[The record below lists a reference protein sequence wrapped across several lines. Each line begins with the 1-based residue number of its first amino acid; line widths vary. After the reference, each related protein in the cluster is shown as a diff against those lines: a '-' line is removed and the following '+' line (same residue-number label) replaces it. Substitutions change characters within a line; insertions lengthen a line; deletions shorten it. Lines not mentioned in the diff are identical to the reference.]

1 MSDAAQSRPDP
12 AFRQGVVWN
21 LASTVV
27 LALGGFAML
36 ALLGRHYEE
45 EGLGLFFQVW
55 APYVILGQVAVGGL
69 DRSVLRAL
77 AERDLDRRQRSAVVW
92 GALLPAVAGS
102 AVGALAFH
110 ALAEPIAAWNRS
122 PGVAEGVR
130 AAALGLFCF
139 GINKVLLGMVN
150 GLRRMRAF
158 ASYQSLR
165 YVLMPAGVAVVAHL
179 GWPAERASFL
189 FTFSEAILLAVL
201 LVELATQVA
210 LPRLDW
216 LAHVRGHVRYG
227 ARSLAAGVLLE
238 VNSRVD
244 VWMLGRWLQDGAVGL
259 YGTALQFAEGLFQLV
274 IALQNNYNPVMARL
288 WAERRV
294 EELRA
299 LVRRDG
305 RRALGFMLLVSA
317 LAVALYPVAL
327 GILFPDQ
334 DFGASWLPF
343 GILMAGIAL
352 SSARLPFFQFLLM
365 SGHPAWH
372 SLFMVL
378 VVGVNVVANALLIP
392 DLGIDGAALG
402 TALSFLSSVV
412 LLRICSRLA
421 VGVSL

>member
-1 MSDAAQSRPDP
+1 MSDDAQSRPDP

-21 LASTVV
+21 LASTLV

-36 ALLGRHYEE
+36 GLIGGHYEDV
-45 EGLGLFFQVW
+45 GLGLFFQVW

-69 DRSVLRAL
+69 DRSLLRAL
-77 AERDLDRRQRSAVVW
+77 AERELGSSDRSAVVW

-102 AVGALAFH
+102 AIGALAFWT
-110 ALAEPIAAWNRS
+110 LAEPIAAWNRS

-130 AAALGLFCF
+130 AAAPGLFCF
-139 GINKVLLGMVN
+139 GVNKVLLGMVN

-158 ASYQSLR
+158 ACYQSLR
-165 YVLMPAGVAVVAHL
+165 YLLMPAGVAVVAGL
-179 GWPAERASFL
+179 GWGAERVSFV
-189 FTFSEAILLAVL
+189 FTFAEGILLAVL
-201 LVELATQVA
+201 LVELARQVA

-216 LAHVRGHVRYG
+216 VGHVRGHVRYG

-238 VNSRVD
+238 LNSRVD
-244 VWMLGRWLQDGAVGL
+244 VWMLGRWLGDGAVGM
-259 YGTALQFAEGLFQLV
+259 YGIALQFAEGLFQLV
-274 IALQNNYNPVMARL
+274 IALQNNYNPVLARL
-288 WAERRV
+288 WAQRRI

-305 RRALGFMLLVSA
+305 RRALGGMLLISA
-317 LAVALYPVAL
+317 LAVGLYPVAL
-327 GILFPDQ
+327 AILFPGQ
-334 DFGASWLPF
+334 DFSASWLPF
-343 GILMAGIAL
+343 GVLMAGIAL

-392 DLGIDGAALG
+392 DLGIVGAALG
-402 TALSFLSSVV
+402 TALSFLASIL
-412 LLRICSRLA
+412 LLRACSRLA
-421 VGVSL
+421 VGVGI

>member
-21 LASTVV
+21 LASTAV

-36 ALLGRHYEE
+36 ALIGRHYEE

-77 AERDLDRRQRSAVVW
+77 AEREHDLRSRTAVVW
-92 GALLPAVAGS
+92 GALLPALVGS
-102 AVGALAFH
+102 AAGALAFH
-110 ALAEPIAAWNRS
+110 ALAEPIGTWNRS

-130 AAALGLFCF
+130 AASLGLFCF
-139 GINKVLLGMVN
+139 GVNKVLLGVVN

-158 ASYQSLR
+158 ACYQSLR
-165 YVLMPAGVAVVAHL
+165 YVLMPVGVAVVAQQ
-179 GWPAERASFL
+179 GWSAERVSFL
-189 FTFSEAILLAVL
+189 FTFSEVILLAAL
-201 LVELATQVA
+201 SIELATQVS

-216 LAHVRGHVRYG
+216 IQHVRGHVRYG

-238 VNSRVD
+238 LNSRVD
-244 VWMLGRWLQDGAVGL
+244 VWMLGRYVSDGAVGL

-288 WAERRV
+288 WGERRV

-305 RRALGFMLLVSA
+305 RRALAGMLIVSA
-317 LAVALYPVAL
+317 VAVALFPVAL
-327 GILFPDQ
+327 GILFPGQ

-365 SGHPAWH
+365 AGRPGWH
-372 SLFMVL
+372 SIFMVL
-378 VVGVNVVANALLIP
+378 VVAVNVVGNALMIP
-392 DLGIDGAALG
+392 GLGIVGAALG
-402 TALSFLSSVV
+402 TALSFLASV
-412 LLRICSRLA
+412 LLLRMCATFA
-421 VGVSL
+421 VGLRL

>member
-1 MSDAAQSRPDP
+1 MSDDAQSRPDP

-21 LASTVV
+21 FASTAV

-36 ALLGRHYEE
+36 ALIGGHYRDV
-45 EGLGLFFQVW
+45 GLGLFFQVW
-55 APYVILGQVAVGGL
+55 AFYVILGQVAVGGL
-69 DRSVLRAL
+69 DRSLLRAL
-77 AERDLDRRQRSAVVW
+77 AERELGPSDRSALVW

-110 ALAEPIAAWNRS
+110 ALAEPIADWYRS

-130 AAALGLFCF
+130 AAAPGLFCF
-139 GINKVLLGMVN
+139 GVNKVLLGMVN

-158 ASYQSLR
+158 ACYQSLR
-165 YVLMPAGVAVVAHL
+165 YLLMPAGVVEVAHL
-179 GWPAERASFL
+179 GWGAERVSFV
-189 FTFSEAILLAVL
+189 FTFAEGILLLVL
-201 LVELATQVA
+201 LAELATQVA
-210 LPRLDW
+210 WPRLEW
-216 LAHVRGHVRYG
+216 VGHVRGHVRYG

-238 VNSRVD
+238 LNSRVD
-244 VWMLGRWLQDGAVGL
+244 VWMLGHWVSDGAVGM

-274 IALQNNYNPVMARL
+274 IALQNNYNPVLARL

-305 RRALGFMLLVSA
+305 RRALGGMLLISA

-327 GILFPDQ
+327 AILFPGQ

-343 GILMAGIAL
+343 GVLMAGIAL

-378 VVGVNVVANALLIP
+378 VVGVNVVGNALMIP
-392 DLGIDGAALG
+392 DLGIVGAALG
-402 TALSFLSSVV
+402 TAISFLSSVV

-421 VGVSL
+421 LGVGI

>member
-1 MSDAAQSRPDP
+1 MSDDAQSRPDP

-27 LALGGFAML
+27 LAVGGFAML
-36 ALLGRHYEE
+36 ALIGRNYEE

-77 AERDLDRRQRSAVVW
+77 AERELGRGERSAVVW
-92 GALLPAVAGS
+92 AALLPAVVGS
-102 AVGALAFH
+102 ALGALAFH
-110 ALAEPIAAWNRS
+110 ALAEPIADWNRS

-130 AAALGLFCF
+130 AAAPGLFCF
-139 GINKVLLGMVN
+139 GVNKVLLGVVN

-158 ASYQSLR
+158 ALYQSLR
-165 YVLMPAGVAVVAHL
+165 YLLMPAGVAVVAGL
-179 GWPAERASFL
+179 GWSAERVAFV
-189 FTFSEAILLAVL
+189 FTFAEGILLVVL
-201 LVELATQVA
+201 LAELATQVSR
-210 LPRLDW
+210 PRLEW
-216 LAHVRGHVRYG
+216 VGHVRGHVRYG
-227 ARSLAAGVLLE
+227 LRSLAAGVLLE
-238 VNSRVD
+238 LNSRVD
-244 VWMLGRWLQDGAVGL
+244 VWMLGRFVSDGAVGL

-274 IALQNNYNPVMARL
+274 IALQNNYNPVLARL
-288 WAERRV
+288 WTERRV

-305 RRALGFMLLVSA
+305 RRALGGMLLIS
-317 LAVALYPVAL
+317 AVAVGLFPVAL
-327 GILFPDQ
+327 AILFPGQ

-372 SLFMVL
+372 SLFML
-378 VVGVNVVANALLIP
+378 SVVGVNVVANALLIP
-392 DLGIDGAALG
+392 ELGIVGAALG
-402 TALSFLSSVV
+402 TAISFLASVV
-412 LLRICSRLA
+412 LLRACSRLA
-421 VGVSL
+421 VGVGI

>member
-1 MSDAAQSRPDP
+1 MSEAAHTRPDP
-12 AFRQGVVWN
+12 AFREGVVWN
-21 LASTVV
+21 LASTLV

-36 ALLGRHYEE
+36 ALIGRHWGDV
-45 EGLGLFFQVW
+45 GLGLFFQVW

-77 AERDLDRRQRSAVVW
+77 AEREHDLRSRSAVAW
-92 GALLPAVAGS
+92 GALLPALLGS
-102 AVGALAFH
+102 AAGAAAFH

-122 PGVAEGVR
+122 AGVAEGVR
-130 AAALGLFCF
+130 AASLGLFCF
-139 GINKVLLGMVN
+139 GLNKVLLGVVN

-158 ASYQSLR
+158 ALYQSLR
-165 YVLMPAGVAVVAHL
+165 YVLMPVGVAVVAHL
-179 GWPAERASFL
+179 GWSAERVSFL
-189 FTFSEAILLAVL
+189 FTFAEAILLAVL

-216 LAHVRGHVRYG
+216 LAHVVGHVRYG

-238 VNSRVD
+238 LNSRVD
-244 VWMLGRWLQDGAVGL
+244 VWMLGRYVSDGAVGL

-274 IALQNNYNPVMARL
+274 IALQNNYNPVLARL
-288 WAERRV
+288 WTQRRV

-305 RRALGFMLLVSA
+305 RRALGGMLLIS
-317 LAVALYPVAL
+317 AVAVGLFPVAL
-327 GILFPDQ
+327 AILFPDQ

-372 SLFMVL
+372 SLFMVS

-392 DLGIDGAALG
+392 DLGIVGAALG
-402 TALSFLSSVV
+402 TAISFLASVV
-412 LLRICSRLA
+412 LLRACSRLA
-421 VGVSL
+421 VGVGI